1 MIALL
6 RLCSNALHDVAWR
19 EEPTASALETRWCS
33 AWPDWHSAVQPGK
46 VDFPFLPTAH
56 SSCQYC
62 CLCCQIIVKI
72 GGEINI
78 EGSQAGVKDPVDRQA
93 WRSNLGRANAV
104 GRVWFAVKIAK
115 CSLGVS
121 PFQVDLGCNAGYL
134 LSAGDGKPDSV
145 LLRVLNPK
153 VPYGI
158 LYEEST

>member
-1 MIALL
+1 
-6 RLCSNALHDVAWR
+6 
-19 EEPTASALETRWCS
+19 
-33 AWPDWHSAVQPGK
+33 
-46 VDFPFLPTAH
+46 
-56 SSCQYC
+56 
-62 CLCCQIIVKI
+62 VKI